1 MAVKVRIP
9 IPLQRLT
16 QGKEEVEGNAKTIME
31 LIEDLDKKFPGLGER
46 ISEGGKIR
54 RFVNVYVNGE
64 DIRFL
69 KGEETEVKNGDEVS
83 IVPAIAGGSSKKE
96 EGIMKRRVKLTF
108 PQHLIKE
115 PVVFTMAKKYDIM
128 PNIRRAKVTETIGE
142 MVLELEGEE
151 KNLEEGIEFL
161 RQHGIVVELVE
172 GDILE

>member
-1 MAVKVRIP
+1 
-9 IPLQRLT
+9 
-16 QGKEEVEGNAKTIME
+16 
-31 LIEDLDKKFPGLGER
+31 
-46 ISEGGKIR
+46 
-54 RFVNVYVNGE
+54 
-64 DIRFL
+64 
-69 KGEETEVKNGDEVS
+69 
-83 IVPAIAGGSSKKE
+83 
-96 EGIMKRRVKLTF
+96 MKRRVKLTF

>member
-1 MAVKVRIP
+1 
-9 IPLQRLT
+9 
-16 QGKEEVEGNAKTIME
+16 
-31 LIEDLDKKFPGLGER
+31 
-46 ISEGGKIR
+46 
-54 RFVNVYVNGE
+54 
-64 DIRFL
+64 
-69 KGEETEVKNGDEVS
+69 
-83 IVPAIAGGSSKKE
+83 
-96 EGIMKRRVKLTF
+96 MKRRVKLTF

-128 PNIRRAKVTETIGE
+128 PNIRRAKVTETTGE